1 MDNRDIVRHR
11 LIYCEHILTTICRI
25 SMENYVN
32 ATTSRMAIC
41 IDCCYRYFYWSY
53 LVEGQQMKSRQM
65 YLGCIITRD
74 DIYIDTWHNVA
85 SFQEFEKGYIV
96 EHIIDNHI
104 VVFVFAKENGYRIY
118 EFWDTPDLMQKHI
131 EETKFIESKID
142 ETFEQITKELEE
154 NYAN

>member
-1 MDNRDIVRHR
+1 
-11 LIYCEHILTTICRI
+11 
-25 SMENYVN
+25 
-32 ATTSRMAIC
+32 
-41 IDCCYRYFYWSY
+41 
-53 LVEGQQMKSRQM
+53 MKSRQM

-85 SFQEFEKGYIV
+85 SFQEFEKGYTV
-96 EHIIDNHI
+96 EHIIDNRI
-104 VVFVFAKENGYRIY
+104 VVFVFAKEHGYRIY

>member
-1 MDNRDIVRHR
+1 
-11 LIYCEHILTTICRI
+11 
-25 SMENYVN
+25 
-32 ATTSRMAIC
+32 
-41 IDCCYRYFYWSY
+41 
-53 LVEGQQMKSRQM
+53 MKTRQM
-65 YLGCIITRD
+65 YLGCIITRGG
-74 DIYIDTWHNVA
+74 IYIDTWHNVA

-131 EETKFIESKID
+131 EETKFVESKID